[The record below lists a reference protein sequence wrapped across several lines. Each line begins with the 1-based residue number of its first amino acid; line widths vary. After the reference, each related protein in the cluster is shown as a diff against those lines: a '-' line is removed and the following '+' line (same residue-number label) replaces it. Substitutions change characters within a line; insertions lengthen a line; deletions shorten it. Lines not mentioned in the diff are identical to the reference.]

1 MYDVQQIRSDFP
13 ILARSVHGHPLAYLD
28 NAATTQKPRSV
39 IDALVRFYEHSNA
52 NVHRGIHTLADE
64 ATSDYERTRAHLARF
79 IGAPRPENIV
89 FTRGTTEAINLVAS
103 SWGRPELNP
112 GDEIVV
118 SQLEHHS
125 NIVPWQRLSAETGA
139 RLRWIPLLP
148 DGTLDMA
155 AAERLIG
162 GATRLVAVTQM
173 SNVLGSIV
181 PVRELAALAHAH
193 GALILVDGAQSAAHF
208 PVDVQDLDCDFFA
221 LSGHKLL
228 GPTGV
233 GALYARSSLFEGMEP
248 YQGGGSMIESV
259 SLDGSTWADPPAKFE
274 AGTPSIADV
283 VAFDAALSY
292 LEALGM
298 DDVRCRDRALTTYA
312 LERLGTLPDVTCL
325 GSSNPDLRGGNV
337 SFTVADV
344 HPHDVATY
352 LDFQGIAVRAGH
364 HCAQPLMRHLDIVG
378 TARASFSVYNTEEE
392 VDRLVS
398 ALREMSQFFSA
409 PAARAVSAS

>member
-1 MYDVQQIRSDFP
+1 MYDVQQIRGDFP
-13 ILARSVHGHPLAYLD
+13 ILSRSVHGHPLAYLD

-39 IDALVRFYEHSNA
+39 IDALVRFYEQSNA

-64 ATSDYERTRAHLARF
+64 ATSGYERTREHLARF
-79 IGAPRPENIV
+79 IGARRSENVV

-103 SWGRPELNP
+103 SWGRAELKP

-139 RLRWIPLLP
+139 RLRWIPLQL
-148 DGTLDMA
+148 DGTLDMTA
-155 AAERLIG
+155 AADLIG

-173 SNVLGSIV
+173 SNVLGTIV
-181 PVRELAALAHAH
+181 PVRELASLAHAR
-193 GALILVDGAQSAAHF
+193 GALILVDGAQSVAHL
-208 PVDVQDLDCDFFA
+208 PVDVTELDCDFFA
-221 LSGHKLL
+221 LSAHKLL

-233 GALYARSSLFEGMEP
+233 GALYAKSSLLERMEP

-259 SLDGSTWADPPAKFE
+259 SLDGATWAAPPAKFE
-274 AGTPSIADV
+274 AGTPNIADV

-298 DDVRCRDRALTTYA
+298 EAVRSHDRVLTAYA
-312 LERLGTLPDVTCL
+312 LDRLRTLPDAMCL
-325 GSSNPDLRGGNV
+325 GSSNVELRGGNV
-337 SFTVADV
+337 SFTVVDV

-364 HCAQPLMRHLDIVG
+364 HCAQPLMHQLEVVG
-378 TARASFSVYNTEEE
+378 TTRASFSVYNTEDE

-398 ALREMSQFFSA
+398 ALRDMSRFFAA
-409 PAARAVSAS
+409 PAAHAVSAN